1 MSLRPPFLTAEW
13 RWLAMLNYEIDPAA
27 LKPFVPPLTELD
39 SFGGITYVSVVGFL
53 FLQTRVF
60 GLPIPFHRNFEE
72 VNLRFYVRHKSGNE
86 WRRGVVFIRELVPR
100 ALIAQV
106 ARTVYHE
113 PYLAVPM
120 RHELELNATTVGCRY
135 TWKRAGHWESLAA
148 SATGKPTITNDDSEE
163 AFITEHYWGYTA
175 HRGRTSEYQVEHPKW
190 RVWRAEKASF
200 DADVKMLY
208 GEAFVAP
215 LARPPRTAFIAD
227 GSPVIVRTKSML

>member
-1 MSLRPPFLTAEW
+1 MHRPFLTAEW
-13 RWLAMLNYEIDPAA
+13 RWLAMLNYEIDPEV
-27 LKPFVPPLTELD
+27 LKPFVPPGTELD
-39 SFGGITYVSVVGFL
+39 SFNKITYVSVVGFL
-53 FLQTRVF
+53 FLRTRVF

-72 VNLRFYVRHKSGNE
+72 VNLRFYVRRKCGDE
-86 WRRGVVFIRELVPR
+86 WRRGVVFILELVPR

-120 RHELELNATTVGCRY
+120 RHQIKSDVAGIECEYA
-135 TWKRAGHWESLAA
+135 WQRAGRWESLAA
-148 SATGKPTITNDDSEE
+148 SATGESITTDDNSEE

-190 RVWRAEKASF
+190 RVWRAQKTSF
-200 DADVKMLY
+200 DADVKTLY
-208 GEAFVAP
+208 GEQFIAP
-215 LARPPRTAFIAD
+215 LARPRRSAFIAD